1 VVLKTTM
8 PITSGS
14 GDKKSTNYQ
23 PVFEIS
29 GWAPRPVDLVHVGKG
44 STAQAGTAQ
53 PRLVGPVNR
62 IDAGR
67 RSGCEAARDGRRRR
81 LRLAQAGLGLI
92 TAPAPSPFVTAF
104 A

>member
-14 GDKKSTNYQ
+14 GEKKSTNYQ

-44 STAQAGTAQ
+44 ST
-53 PRLVGPVNR
+53 PLVTSAAPAASATVNR
-62 IDAGR
+62 INQVG
-67 RSGCEAARDGRRRR
+67 
-81 LRLAQAGLGLI
+81 
-92 TAPAPSPFVTAF
+92 APAAKQLETAGADDF
-104 A
+104 G